1 MTDKPSQN
9 EEEYFAK
16 LDAELIN
23 RKRLEQQREA
33 MAAERRSHF
42 MKCPKCG
49 ASLETVDY
57 HEVHIDRC
65 PECGGVWL
73 DDGELGAITRHAD
86 PGFVGRVFRDFL
98 GKGKGR
104 K

>member
-9 EEEYFAK
+9 EEEYFAR

-23 RKRLEQQREA
+23 RKRLEQQKAA

-49 ASLETVDY
+49 ADLQTVEYQDI
-57 HEVHIDRC
+57 HIDRC
-65 PECGGVWL
+65 TECNGVWL
-73 DDGELGAITRHAD
+73 DDGELDQITRHTD
-86 PGFVGRVFRDFL
+86 PGFMGRVFRDFL
-98 GKGKGR
+98 GRGR